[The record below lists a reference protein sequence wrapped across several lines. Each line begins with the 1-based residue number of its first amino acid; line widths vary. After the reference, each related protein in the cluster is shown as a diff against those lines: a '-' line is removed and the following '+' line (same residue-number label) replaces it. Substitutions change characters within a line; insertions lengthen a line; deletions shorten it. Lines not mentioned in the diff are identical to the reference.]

1 MKALVVTTQYVN
13 NYGAV
18 LQAYGMHCLMEKE
31 GMTHVFLKQ
40 IPGDAH
46 IFQSVFPVSVTSIH
60 KLAENLKKL
69 PYAVALKRRLKNFE
83 QFRNQYL
90 PETRLFT
97 SQDDVIKN
105 ADVYDLY
112 ITGGDQMFNRSCL
125 NRPVN
130 LLEFGPDE
138 ACRIS
143 YSTSLGAV
151 NFTDDE
157 MQQLCQRFSQYQTIS
172 LREGEHAKRLQRLL
186 EVTVR
191 SDLDGSF
198 LIDAK
203 DWEKVEVFDASHYP
217 KKYILVYELLHDSQ
231 LNNAVQAAREKYR
244 LPVVVITADAKVTCQ
259 ADIVVRDA
267 GPAEFIGL
275 FHHASAVVTTSFHGT
290 CFSVIF
296 RKPFLSLVREN
307 EQRIPSL
314 LRQFGLS
321 DYCTAKFETWP
332 EPAPD
337 FGIAQKI
344 INQGRAESAIYL
356 RSFWNEG

>member
-31 GMTHVFLKQ
+31 GMTHEFLKQ

-46 IFQSVFPVSVTSIH
+46 IFQSVFPVCATSVH

-69 PYAVALKRRLKNFE
+69 PYAAALKRRLKNFE
-83 QFRNQYL
+83 QFRKQHL

-130 LLEFGPDE
+130 LLEFGPKE

-143 YSTSLGAV
+143 YSTSLGAAE
-151 NFTDDE
+151 FTDDE
-157 MQQLCQRFSQYQTIS
+157 MRQLCQRFSHYQTIS
-172 LREGEHAKRLQRLL
+172 LREGDHAKKLQQLL
-186 EVTVR
+186 KVTVR

-198 LIDAK
+198 LIDGK

-217 KKYILVYELLHDSQ
+217 KKYILVYELLHHSH
-231 LNNAVQAAREKYR
+231 LKKAVEAVRKKYQ

-267 GPAEFIGL
+267 GPGEFIGL
-275 FHHASAVVTTSFHGT
+275 FHHASFIVTTSFHGT

-307 EQRIPSL
+307 EQRIPFL
-314 LRQFGLS
+314 LQEFGLS
-321 DYCTAKFETWP
+321 DYYTAKFETLP
-332 EPAPD
+332 EQEPN
-337 FGIAQKI
+337 FTIAQKKI
-344 INQGRAESAIYL
+344 SQGRAESMAYL
-356 RSFWNEG
+356 RRFWNEE